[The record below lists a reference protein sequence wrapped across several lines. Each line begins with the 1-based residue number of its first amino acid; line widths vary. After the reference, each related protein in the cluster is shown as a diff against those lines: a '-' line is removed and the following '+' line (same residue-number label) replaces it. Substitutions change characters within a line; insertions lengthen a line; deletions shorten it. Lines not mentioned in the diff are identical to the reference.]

1 MAAPIFGYDRPMTV
15 RGLVAAL
22 RARWPAA
29 RAALIALAIGFALVD
44 GCPVPER
51 QVVPA
56 WATDLVDGLQTART
70 AARRPVAKI
79 AADLDVFQRWILFRG
94 ASRRRFRLYVEA
106 RTVDGDWQLLY
117 RAGDP
122 EHAAYEDLLKF
133 RRIRGTYNPNGQN
146 ARSQYLAFAT
156 WMTLRVLGDHPEFI
170 MARTRMEKVLIGE
183 GAYTG
188 TGEFVFTHQELRRRK

>member
-1 MAAPIFGYDRPMTV
+1 MSV
-15 RGLVAAL
+15 RGLRAAL

-29 RAALIALAIGFALVD
+29 RAALIALAIGLALVD

-56 WATDLVDGLQTART
+56 WATGLVDGLQEART
-70 AARRPVAKI
+70 VARKPVAKI
-79 AADLDVFQRWILFRG
+79 ATDLDVFQRWILFRG
-94 ASRRRFRLYVEA
+94 ASRKRFRLYVEA
-106 RTVDGDWQLLY
+106 RAADGDWQLLY

-146 ARSQYLAFAT
+146 ARSQYLAFAI
-156 WMTLRVLGDHPEFI
+156 WMTRRVLDDHPEFL
-170 MARTRMEKVLIGE
+170 MARTRLEKVVIGE
-183 GAYTG
+183 GEYTG
-188 TGEFVFTHQELRRRK
+188 TGEFAFTHQELRRRK